1 MGADPLAAA
10 AQASAIA
17 ARIGQAVDV
26 IDAQAIEQTVL
37 EQLEDLAVHGLEH
50 LAALDP
56 QADQFADVEETAPVD
71 VVRRGAPTGQAV
83 VLRLEQAVQA
93 LASLLVAFLEFAQR
107 ALEGCARSALGE
119 RSRQLTL
126 HLAQGLAVLPALAET
141 AGQG

>member
-1 MGADPLAAA
+1 MRRP
-10 AQASAIA
+10 S
-17 ARIGQAVDV
+17 
-26 IDAQAIEQTVL
+26 EQTVL
-37 EQLEDLAVHGLEH
+37 EQLEDLAVHGLGH

-107 ALEGCARSALGE
+107 ALEGCARALSA
-119 RSRQLTL
+119 S
-126 HLAQGLAVLPALAET
+126 AAAS
-141 AGQG
+141 